1 MFGQDRT
8 QLRKMFFDAW
18 RKSTAGEPLTP
29 LEQEI
34 ARIAAEHPEY
44 HEMLQSE
51 ERHLERDYHAETGET
66 NPFLHMAM
74 HLSIREQLATQRPE
88 GIVAAYRDLAE
99 RLGDPHR
106 AEHRMMDCLGEMLWQ
121 AQRDNL
127 PPSESNYLDCLRKII
142 S

>member
-1 MFGQDRT
+1 MFGQDRS
-8 QLRKMFFDAW
+8 QLRKMFFEAW

-34 ARIAAEHPEY
+34 SRVAAEHPEY
-44 HEMLQSE
+44 HALLQSA
-51 ERHLERDYHAETGET
+51 ERHLARDYLPEAGET

-74 HLSIREQLATQRPE
+74 HLSIREQLATQRPA
-88 GIVAAYRDLAE
+88 GIMEAYRDLVG
-99 RLGDPHR
+99 RLGEPHE
-106 AEHRMMDCLGEMLWQ
+106 AEHRMMECLGEMLWQ

-127 PPSESNYLDCLRKII
+127 PPSESAYLGCLRKLT